1 MSKSADEIEHEV
13 EESRA
18 RLDRTLDDLQSRL
31 NVSDM
36 ARNLGGLRQSTL
48 LDGGAER
55 LMAEARANLVL
66 VLLIC
71 AGLGYLVYDAIRE
84 AAARRRLARL
94 GAGPSVSVLEANLA
108 ENRADRLNDRLDAG
122 LEESFPGS
130 DPVSVRITR

>member
-18 RLDRTLDDLQSRL
+18 RLDRTLDSLQSRL

-36 ARNLGGLRQSTL
+36 AKNFGGLRQSNL
-48 LDGGAER
+48 VNGGAER
-55 LMAEARANLVL
+55 LIAEARMNPVP

-71 AGLGYLVYDAIRE
+71 AGLGYLVYDAVRQ
-84 AAARRRLARL
+84 AAVRRRRSMPTP
-94 GAGPSVSVLEANLA
+94 GPGVPVLEANLA

-130 DPVSVRITR
+130 DPVSVRITK